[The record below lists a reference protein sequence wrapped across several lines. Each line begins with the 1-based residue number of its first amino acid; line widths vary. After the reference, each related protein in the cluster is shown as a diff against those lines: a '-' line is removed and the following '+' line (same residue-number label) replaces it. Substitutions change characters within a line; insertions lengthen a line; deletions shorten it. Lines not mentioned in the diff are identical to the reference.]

1 MSYLTP
7 AEFIPLL
14 SDAGARKISM
24 DVHKVMARA
33 FMAGAIL
40 AVSAVFAITVSVQT
54 GYPIIGAT
62 LFPIGFCL
70 LNLLQYPLSILSPLD
85 LRILDLLA

>member
-24 DVHKVMARA
+24 DVHKVMSRA
-33 FMAGAIL
+33 FMAVLLI
-40 AVSAVFAITVSVQT
+40 ISVI
-54 GYPIIGAT
+54 PNII
-62 LFPIGFCL
+62 
-70 LNLLQYPLSILSPLD
+70 
-85 LRILDLLA
+85 